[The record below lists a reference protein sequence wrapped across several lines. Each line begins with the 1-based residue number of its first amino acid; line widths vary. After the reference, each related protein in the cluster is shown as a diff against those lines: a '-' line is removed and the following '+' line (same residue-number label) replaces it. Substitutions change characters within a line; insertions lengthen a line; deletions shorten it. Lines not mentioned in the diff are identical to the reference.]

1 MAHEHEPPCQCDN
14 CGWAGAQGD
23 LDRISD
29 YAERTAPGFMEMPA
43 GQCPECGCLAYFEDE
58 DTREQRRLKD
68 AAADLL
74 AAAKHAAQELV
85 ANLYPE
91 EREELHG
98 LAVALQKLN
107 AAIAKA
113 TRAD

>member
-1 MAHEHEPPCQCDN
+1 MTHEHETPCQCDN
-14 CGWAGAQGD
+14 CGWTGMDGD

-29 YAERTAPGFMEMPA
+29 YAQRTAPGYMEMPA

-58 DTREQRRLKD
+58 DTRKHRALRY
-68 AAADLL
+68 AAPDLL

-91 EREELHG
+91 EREELYG
-98 LAVALQKLN
+98 LSVALAKLN

-113 TRAD
+113 TST